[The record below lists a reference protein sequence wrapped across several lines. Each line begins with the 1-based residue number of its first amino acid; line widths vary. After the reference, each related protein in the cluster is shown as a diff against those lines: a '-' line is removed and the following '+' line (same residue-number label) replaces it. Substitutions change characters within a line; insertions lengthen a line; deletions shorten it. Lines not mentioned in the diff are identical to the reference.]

1 MPCPYTNNEI
11 LNAGFIYFVLSGY
24 QSARCKAT
32 YKRALHLPARLLWSL
47 RSNVDFLFLYSL
59 EIPCKSRKIL
69 RMD

>member
-1 MPCPYTNNEI
+1 MQ
-11 LNAGFIYFVLSGY
+11 VLSTLFY
-24 QSARCKAT
+24 QDIKAHVAKQRISAHFTCQ
-32 YKRALHLPARLLWSL
+32 RALHLPARLLWSL